1 MDAFE
6 NVHNT
11 YDLTKLIRSIKH
23 AEERDKE
30 ERELKNRIES
40 YKSRRL
46 ERKAAKVLWIMQK
59 VLGFAMGVM
68 TIAMPES
75 AVIAVPL
82 ACAFLF
88 TRNILSIRPVV
99 VDADGG
105 VIEFERGKV

>member
-1 MDAFE
+1 
-6 NVHNT
+6 
-11 YDLTKLIRSIKH
+11 
-23 AEERDKE
+23 
-30 ERELKNRIES
+30 
-40 YKSRRL
+40 
-46 ERKAAKVLWIMQK
+46 MQK

-68 TIAMPES
+68 AIAMPES

-105 VIEFERGKV
+105 VIAVYIHLVIAVLHQWRSCPQE